1 MSTTIYFSYPTYS
14 NEREFTTYDDDSE
27 EEYYDQSYFQ
37 DYSFQNKPQ
46 SSSSSSSSPS
56 SSSPSSNINKSK
68 SVKVPGYGNGSKNAG
83 QAIPRTDKD
92 YKAALEYKKAKKLA
106 IKQIKENKLST
117 SPTTITNNTT
127 NNENLNIES
136 PNDENNKT
144 KKLTKLEVKSII
156 EKETD
161 IKKKERLPSSIEV
174 YNRILHDEKL
184 KDKIQDFIITYEDR
198 FDGLCDS
205 ELLKL
210 DEAIPFHR
218 IRQIRHLNQIV
229 WSRSERFYDFS
240 DLLD

>member
-46 SSSSSSSSPS
+46 SSSPS
-56 SSSPSSNINKSK
+56 SSNINKSK

-117 SPTTITNNTT
+117 SPTTTTTTNTTT
-127 NNENLNIES
+127 NNENVNIES

-174 YNRILHDEKL
+174 YNRILHDGKL

-229 WSRSERFYDFS
+229 WSRSKRFYDFS

>member
-14 NEREFTTYDDDSE
+14 NEREFTTYDDSE
-27 EEYYDQSYFQ
+27 DEDYDYDQTYIDGK
-37 DYSFQNKPQ
+37 DYSLQTNQLNSNLNKLN
-46 SSSSSSSSPS
+46 SGHTSC
-56 SSSPSSNINKSK
+56 KT
-68 SVKVPGYGNGSKNAG
+68 G
-83 QAIPRTDKD
+83 QVIPRTDKD

-106 IKQIKENKLST
+106 IKQLKENKLST
-117 SPTTITNNTT
+117 SPTTTT
-127 NNENLNIES
+127 TATTTMES
-136 PNDENNKT
+136 PSESESNDELSDENNNKT

-161 IKKKERLPSSIEV
+161 VKKKERLPSSIEV

-198 FDGLCDS
+198 FDGLCDV

-218 IRQIRHLNQIV
+218 IRQFRHLNQIV

-240 DLLD
+240 SLLG

>member
-37 DYSFQNKPQ
+37 DYSFQNK
-46 SSSSSSSSPS
+46 SSSSPS
-56 SSSPSSNINKSK
+56 SSPSSSSSSSNINKSK

-106 IKQIKENKLST
+106 IKQIKENKIST
-117 SPTTITNNTT
+117 SPTTTI
-127 NNENLNIES
+127 LQLIM
-136 PNDENNKT
+136 K
-144 KKLTKLEVKSII
+144 I
-156 EKETD
+156 
-161 IKKKERLPSSIEV
+161 LPSSIEV

-240 DLLD
+240 NLLD

>member
-14 NEREFTTYDDDSE
+14 NEREFTTYDDSE
-27 EEYYDQSYFQ
+27 DEDYDYDQTYIDGK
-37 DYSFQNKPQ
+37 DYSLQTNQLNNNLNKLN
-46 SSSSSSSSPS
+46 SGHTSC
-56 SSSPSSNINKSK
+56 KT
-68 SVKVPGYGNGSKNAG
+68 G
-83 QAIPRTDKD
+83 QVIPRTDKD

-106 IKQIKENKLST
+106 IKQLKENKLST
-117 SPTTITNNTT
+117 SPTTTT
-127 NNENLNIES
+127 TATTATMES
-136 PNDENNKT
+136 PSESESNDELSDENNNKT

-161 IKKKERLPSSIEV
+161 VKKKERLPSSIEV
-174 YNRILHDEKL
+174 YNRILHDGKL

-198 FDGLCDS
+198 FDGLCDV

-218 IRQIRHLNQIV
+218 IRQFRHLNQIV

-240 DLLD
+240 SLLG

>member
-46 SSSSSSSSPS
+46 PS
-56 SSSPSSNINKSK
+56 SSNINKSK
-68 SVKVPGYGNGSKNAG
+68 SVKVTGYGNGSKNAG

-92 YKAALEYKKAKKLA
+92 YKAAIEYKKEKKLA

-117 SPTTITNNTT
+117 SPTTITTTTTT
-127 NNENLNIES
+127 NTATSYENVNIES

-161 IKKKERLPSSIEV
+161 LKKKERLPSSIEV
-174 YNRILHDEKL
+174 YNRILHDEQL

-218 IRQIRHLNQIV
+218 IRQIRYLNQIV

-240 DLLD
+240 NLLD

>member
-14 NEREFTTYDDDSE
+14 NEKEFTTYDDDSE
-27 EEYYDQSYFQ
+27 DEDYDYDQTYIDGK
-37 DYSFQNKPQ
+37 DYSLQTNQLNNNLNKLN
-46 SSSSSSSSPS
+46 SGHTSC
-56 SSSPSSNINKSK
+56 KT
-68 SVKVPGYGNGSKNAG
+68 G
-83 QAIPRTDKD
+83 QVIPRTDKD
-92 YKAALEYKKAKKLA
+92 YKAAIEYKKAKKLA
-106 IKQIKENKLST
+106 IKQLKQNKLST
-117 SPTTITNNTT
+117 SPTTTITTAAAAA
-127 NNENLNIES
+127 IES
-136 PNDENNKT
+136 PSESESNDELSDNYKT

-161 IKKKERLPSSIEV
+161 LKKKERLPSSIEV
-174 YNRILHDEKL
+174 YNRILHDEQL

-218 IRQIRHLNQIV
+218 IRQFRHLNQIV

-240 DLLD
+240 SLLS

>member
-14 NEREFTTYDDDSE
+14 NEKEFTTYDDSE
-27 EEYYDQSYFQ
+27 DEDYDQYNFQ
-37 DYSFQNKPQ
+37 DYSFHNKLQ
-46 SSSSSSSSPS
+46 SSSPT
-56 SSSPSSNINKSK
+56 NLNKSK

-92 YKAALEYKKAKKLA
+92 YKAAIEYKKAKKLA
-106 IKQIKENKLST
+106 IKQLKENKLST
-117 SPTTITNNTT
+117 SPTTTTTTTTT
-127 NNENLNIES
+127 NTITTNENVTIES
-136 PNDENNKT
+136 PNDENNNKT
-144 KKLTKLEVKSII
+144 NKLTKLEINSII

-161 IKKKERLPSSIEV
+161 LKKKERLPSSIEV
-174 YNRILHDEKL
+174 YNRILHDERL

-240 DLLD
+240 SLLG